1 MHSDV
6 KETKDGVREIASLMM
21 GKRPRQPGES
31 TTDRRVTLRNQKALI
46 HNEMEQ
52 MKLEDANTKDQKAT
66 EKQAEKDKRAA
77 AKEQRDN
84 QWQAFAEMFFEATGK
99 MPSRS
104 APKNSPSEFLDHLAA
119 QSAAESEDAAVQHM
133 MDASSGAPCGSSAPA
148 AAIQQQAAVL
158 AAVAETPKRSRKAPE
173 PAAPR
178 AKKARKTPEP
188 PIELTEKPCEEASE
202 PASKTPETPCEEAPQ
217 SAPKPQKA
225 PKTAGPLAT
234 MLSRRGGKV
243 IECPLARAAKS
254 DLDSRSQL
262 KSFLN
267 ITPSSALA
275 PEAVID
281 NTADKDP
288 VTPEV
293 PADIMIDGT
302 DKDSTTP
309 VVPEAVIQAEI
320 EPAPSSVVPVLPTT
334 APSTGTIDKQA
345 FEEADNETR
354 IKMICAACR
363 ATTPVSGYVDIME
376 PNEWLK
382 DWRALNCKAFV
393 IMQAENVKML
403 F

>member
-1 MHSDV
+1 MALAEQLEVKIVGMEIRMKGAGCAPHLIMRRLETNQKRMRSDV
-6 KETKDGVREIASLMM
+6 KDIKDGVQGIASLMM
-21 GKRPRQPGES
+21 GKRPRWPGES
-31 TTDRRVTLRNQKALI
+31 TTDRRVTLRSQKALI

-104 APKNSPSEFLDHLAA
+104 APKNSPPEFLDHLAA

-173 PAAPR
+173 PATKTPAAPR

-188 PIELTEKPCEEASE
+188 PIELTEK
-202 PASKTPETPCEEAPQ
+202 PCEEAPQ

-267 ITPSSALA
+267 IAPSSALA

-293 PADIMIDGT
+293 PAEIMIDGT

-309 VVPEAVIQAEI
+309 VAVIQAEI

-334 APSTGTIDKQA
+334 APSTGKID
-345 FEEADNETR
+345 
-354 IKMICAACR
+354 I
-363 ATTPVSGYVDIME
+363 
-376 PNEWLK
+376 
-382 DWRALNCKAFV
+382 
-393 IMQAENVKML
+393 
-403 F
+403 

>member
-1 MHSDV
+1 MKGLGCTPYLMMRRMEIQQKNMHSDV
-6 KETKDGVREIASLMM
+6 KETKDGVRDIASLMM

-31 TTDRRVTLRNQKALI
+31 TTDRRVTLRSQKALI

-104 APKNSPSEFLDHLAA
+104 APKNPPSEFLDHLAA

-188 PIELTEKPCEEASE
+188 PIELTEKPCEEAPE

-217 SAPKPQKA
+217 SALKPKR
-225 PKTAGPLAT
+225 
-234 MLSRRGGKV
+234 SS
-243 IECPLARAAKS
+243 KS

-267 ITPSSALA
+267 IAPSSALA

-293 PADIMIDGT
+293 PAEIMIDGT

-309 VVPEAVIQAEI
+309 VVLEAVIQAEI
-320 EPAPSSVVPVLPTT
+320 EPAPSSVVPVLPIT